1 MFRVYMRIKDAS
13 YEVVNEGYF
22 DDQKFFGPENELITQ
37 MGDPD
42 MMSVPVYSSAD
53 LGKYIPRILDEL
65 GALKVDLQINRVG

>member
-37 MGDPD
+37 LIINYMKDSL
-42 MMSVPVYSSAD
+42 SVI
-53 LGKYIPRILDEL
+53 LKKY
-65 GALKVDLQINRVG
+65 A